1 MIVGCGIRDR
11 AIIYICV
18 CESYRLHIK
27 LIGLCQTTHSIHLL
41 TCRKEAGVRQEKKM
55 QKNLRQPTLKG
66 SSWKKINAR
75 RASKQ
80 TCSSGNG
87 IIPVAAA

>member
-11 AIIYICV
+11 AIIYIYVCV

-41 TCRKEAGVRQEKKM
+41 TCRKEAGVRQEKKNAKKFAPTNFER
-55 QKNLRQPTLKG
+55 QQLEKNKCEPR
-66 SSWKKINAR
+66 
-75 RASKQ
+75 
-80 TCSSGNG
+80 
-87 IIPVAAA
+87 